1 MNTKEDQL
9 CMDVLAAIAWADGEV
24 SVAEAEKVVDLIDR
38 MEYVDHHRVQEAMF
52 VPHNAPSVAQLGTLE
67 KKMRVRLLHDAYVV
81 AEFCG
86 SPSFVA
92 ASTPP
97 SWRSSRPW
105 QAPSSTPSAGP
116 RYWPV
121 SRPMPI
127 TNTQR
132 HVCGG

>member
-86 SPSFVA
+86 GVDAAELEIVRTLAGTLVA
-92 ASTPP
+92 AE
-97 SWRSSRPW
+97 R
-105 QAPSSTPSAGP
+105 
-116 RYWPV
+116 WPEV
-121 SRPMPI
+121 LACLKAYADYERAAVRLWGV
-127 TNTQR
+127 T
-132 HVCGG
+132 HLG